1 VTTRDNSANSLKFG
15 SGQSLSDAQS
25 ADKDVKRQIQVDEK
39 IRPTLRSSFLKIN
52 PIRPGATSGVQPTQ
66 SGHPA
71 QQPGAGASSTADKVD
86 ITSLS
91 SQLHALESSLAD
103 VGVVDAA
110 RVDAIKQA
118 ISEGRFK
125 IDSDVVAD
133 KLLTSVKELLLNHKQ
148 AQ

>member
-1 VTTRDNSANSLKFG
+1 
-15 SGQSLSDAQS
+15 
-25 ADKDVKRQIQVDEK
+25 
-39 IRPTLRSSFLKIN
+39 LKIN
-52 PIRPGATSGVQPTQ
+52 PTRPGAVSGVQDAQ
-66 SGHPA
+66 SGRAAQKPA
-71 QQPGAGASSTADKVD
+71 AGGASTTDKVD

-91 SQLHALESSLAD
+91 TQLHALESSLAD

-133 KLLTSVKELLLNHKQ
+133 KLLTSVKELLLNHKP
-148 AQ
+148 AS